1 MIWTLFYLSGRR
13 QQITGES
20 FKEALFKDL
29 VKPEMVL
36 TRVAFYV
43 KGVGENFQFDHEYNL
58 WNQTEKVQPIT
69 VDVTCGTCGIVFS
82 YKEEQIIAKVGTQ
95 NYFVT
100 CPGCGHTHDLIN

>member
-13 QQITGES
+13 QQITGDS
-20 FKEALFKDL
+20 FKEALSKDL

-43 KGVGENFQFDHEYNL
+43 KGTGDNFQFDHEHNL
-58 WNQTEKVQPIT
+58 WNQVEKIEPTT
-69 VDVTCGTCGIVFS
+69 VSVSCNKCGVPFS

-100 CPGCGHTHDLIN
+100 CPGCGHSHDLIN